1 MVRRYHPS
9 WMIPTVIVPTMNSVS
24 SQILARRKQ
33 KSIPFSCLPKAN
45 KRLIPLA
52 PLPNSL
58 CLARTRSWQRISRT
72 STCEASPLTRK
83 PRTVFTSF
91 IPMVYVSRAT
101 WWRCESIST
110 IDRPST
116 FMEKSTRDWWSRTP
130 SSIHPKSSWLL
141 VREMT
146 VFGLAI
152 HTAWVLCEDGMAISR
167 CFSTNWSIKSSVS
180 SLKVLCVL
188 S

>member
-1 MVRRYHPS
+1 MKRIYLSLGAIFMACCLNAQTTFQVKVANPSKMERSDEPVVLNIAKYSEVNRAVVTRYHPS

-116 FMEKSTRDWWSRTP
+116 FMEKSTRDW
-130 SSIHPKSSWLL
+130 
-141 VREMT
+141 
-146 VFGLAI
+146 
-152 HTAWVLCEDGMAISR
+152 
-167 CFSTNWSIKSSVS
+167 
-180 SLKVLCVL
+180 
-188 S
+188 